1 MSDGPNLSQ
10 MRDDVIA
17 FGRRAVSDG
26 LITGTA
32 GNFSIR
38 VGEVMAI
45 TPSGV
50 PYDLIDP
57 TEVCIVRISDGALEC
72 GTNPSSETAMHRA
85 AYAASG
91 AGAMVHTHPPF
102 VVALSSVMDVLPAV
116 HYAMASLGGPVRVA
130 PYALFGTEELAKV
143 AVASL
148 EGRTAVILRNHG
160 ALAYGDT
167 LDEAYER
174 ASTLEWLAMVY
185 WHARMLGAPMVLDDQ
200 QLSEVASVRA
210 SRVGQEA

>member
-1 MSDGPNLSQ
+1 M
-10 MRDDVIA
+10 
-17 FGRRAVSDG
+17 SDG
-26 LITGTA
+26 LITGARPATSVSGSA
-32 GNFSIR
+32 RS
-38 VGEVMAI
+38 MAI

-57 TEVCIVRISDGALEC
+57 SEVCIVRISDGALEC

-85 AYAASG
+85 AYAASR

-102 VVALSSVMDVLPAV
+102 VVALSSVLDVLPAV

-185 WHARMLGAPMVLDDQ
+185 WHARMLGAPMLLDDPTTQ
-200 QLSEVASVRA
+200 RGRVRPRLA
-210 SRVGQEA
+210 RWRGGLRL